1 MVHAHKENVMM
12 RTLAA
17 VGAGIC
23 LLAAPLSAQHI
34 EASVSGGY
42 TASEGVSVDDRD
54 LLGQVYNDLEVTS
67 GGSFNVTFGV
77 FASPQVLLEFM
88 YNRQSSKLRAQGLGV
103 KTDISELSVDGYH
116 GNFVYNWGAEDS
128 RIRPFAFAGVGATNY
143 SFGDLLIPGAP
154 AGKIPGDTRFS
165 TTWGAGV
172 KLYPTKNIGFRA
184 TIQWT
189 PTYIKS
195 TDVGYWCDPFY
206 GCWVAG
212 DPDYSHQFDTSGG
225 VTFRF

>member
-1 MVHAHKENVMM
+1 MKK
-12 RTLAA
+12 
-17 VGAGIC
+17 AGIRALC
-23 LLAAPLSAQHI
+23 LVLSIATI
-34 EASVSGGY
+34 VPAMVGCKKTTATSSGSSGGPVTIHIMNRVNAQVSFDNNAWLQAVDKAANVDLVIDAPPINNY
-42 TASEGVSVDDRD
+42 VDRLQIVMASG
-54 LLGQVYNDLEVTS
+54 
-67 GGSFNVTFGV
+67 
-77 FASPQVLLEFM
+77 
-88 YNRQSSKLRAQGLGV
+88 
-103 KTDISELSVDGYH
+103 DIPDV
-116 GNFVYNWGAEDS
+116 VYNWGADDA
-128 RIRPFAFAGVGATNY
+128 RIRPFAFGGVGATNY

-172 KLYPTKNIGFRA
+172 KLYPTKNLGFRA
-184 TIQWT
+184 TVQWT

-212 DPDYSHQFDTSGG
+212 NPDYSHQFDTSGG